1 MVERVGAFVHSGW
14 LSWDGIGHFPL
25 LGGLG
30 DDGPGADS
38 PGIGVKGD
46 DVDALDAAF
55 VNGGADVVATSA
67 DG

>member
-1 MVERVGAFVHSGW
+1 
-14 LSWDGIGHFPL
+14 L

-38 PGIGVKGD
+38 PGIGVKGG